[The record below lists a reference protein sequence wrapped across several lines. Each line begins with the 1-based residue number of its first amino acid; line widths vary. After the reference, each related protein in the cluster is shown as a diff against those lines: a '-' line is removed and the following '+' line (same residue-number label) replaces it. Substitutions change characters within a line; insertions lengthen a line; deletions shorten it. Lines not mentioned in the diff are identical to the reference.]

1 MCAWKRSGFGVCVCS
16 IASVWTAFT
25 RSILLISSEVT
36 DPFWSS
42 YDSQGTWWWR
52 DWFPHRLVSS
62 VRFVRLVSSVWIR
75 PWSSDTAWFNLC
87 SYVLMIP
94 PIWSDA
100 VWFHPFGLIRV
111 VPILCGLLR
120 AVTSVRFRPCGF
132 DTSIPFIGSYAVTRI
147 FRGVYSG
154 RRTLFAVQ
162 CTTYMCPHPINHTL
176 FDGVH
181 CTSYSVQ
188 CTAYVQ
194 LYNNTFFI

>member
-1 MCAWKRSGFGVCVCS
+1 MHSKKREREKADYRINFDSVYTELCITSPCRERGLEFSNRSGCGVFSECVCVKAEWFRCVCLCA

-36 DPFWSS
+36 DPFWIS

-52 DWFPHRLVSS
+52 DWFRH
-62 VRFVRLVSSVWIR
+62 RLVSSVWIR

-87 SYVLMIP
+87 SYVRMIP

-100 VWFHPFGLIRV
+100 VWFHPFGLIRE

-132 DTSIPFIGSYAVTRI
+132 DTSITLIGSYAVTRI
-147 FRGVYSG
+147 FRGVYS
-154 RRTLFAVQ
+154 
-162 CTTYMCPHPINHTL
+162 
-176 FDGVH
+176 
-181 CTSYSVQ
+181 
-188 CTAYVQ
+188 
-194 LYNNTFFI
+194 